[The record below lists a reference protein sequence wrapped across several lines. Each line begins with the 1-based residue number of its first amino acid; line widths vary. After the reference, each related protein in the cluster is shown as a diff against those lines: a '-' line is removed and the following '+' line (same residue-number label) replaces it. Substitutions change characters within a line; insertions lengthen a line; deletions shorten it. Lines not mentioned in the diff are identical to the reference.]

1 MVLTAIAVAIAGLGT
16 IAAAMA
22 IMANWDEVKKWFRD
36 FIKALVGIFTTVG
49 RGAWHAA
56 GAFVDVVKKGFADI
70 MHKLYYQEGNHYV
83 EEIRTR
89 EMPENKLPDWVQ
101 RKLNQNRGEVD
112 VTPEMEREL
121 EMTI

>member
-70 MHKLYYQEGNHYV
+70 MHKLY
-83 EEIRTR
+83 
-89 EMPENKLPDWVQ
+89 
-101 RKLNQNRGEVD
+101 
-112 VTPEMEREL
+112 
-121 EMTI
+121 